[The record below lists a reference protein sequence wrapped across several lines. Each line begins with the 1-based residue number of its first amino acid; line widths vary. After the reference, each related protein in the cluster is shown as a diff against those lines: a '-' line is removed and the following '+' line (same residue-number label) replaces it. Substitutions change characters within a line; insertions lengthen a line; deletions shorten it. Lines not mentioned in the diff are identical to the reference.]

1 MSTILSK
8 AYKLQRALKNKG
20 FVVIIDKQQ
29 KYNFDTDTTF
39 SIYIIKELSREYNE
53 SKDKYYNK
61 YTEIY
66 SSYKPQEIVKYLAN
80 IYKSILEGDT

>member
-8 AYKLQRALKNKG
+8 AYLLQKALKIKG
-20 FVVIIDKQQ
+20 VIVIIDKQQ
-29 KYNFDTDTTF
+29 KYNYDTDTTF
-39 SIYIIKELSREYNE
+39 SIYIIKELSREYNK

-66 SSYKPQEIVKYLAN
+66 SSFKPQEIVKYLADL
-80 IYKSILEGDT
+80 YKSTIEGDT